1 MIDNM
6 YELLF
11 EYLIV
16 QFRHLNSNIGHSKAL
31 CQFFWNRVCFL
42 KHSQSV
48 RLLQLMFSLYLYAIL
63 IPITQI
69 IDYKRIGKAEI
80 QLLQLKNISKS
91 YTTGD
96 FTQVALDNVSLNLRA
111 NEFVA
116 ILGPSGSG
124 KTTSLNIIGGLDQ
137 YDSGDLVINGK
148 STQQFSE
155 SDWDAYRNNS
165 VGFIFQS
172 YNLINHLSIMDNVE
186 MGMTLSGVPADQK
199 REKARKVLE
208 RVGLKDHMHKK
219 PNQLSGGQMQ
229 RVAIARALANDP
241 DIILADEPTGALDT
255 ATSEQIME
263 LIKEIAKDKLV
274 VMVTHNPELAAKYA
288 DRTVEFRDGRIIS
301 DSNPLSDQKISSDY
315 QLKKTSMSFLT
326 ALKLSGKNIL
336 TKKWR
341 TTLTAFASS
350 IGIIGIALI
359 LSLSNGFNK
368 QITNYEA
375 GALSNFPV
383 MINYSA
389 VSMDLTEAMAEDPGE
404 GLTEFPDSTNIYPYD
419 PNENTIVHNNVI
431 TKEYLDYLEGLDPKL
446 VDGTSYVRSVNMNIL
461 KSDGKTA
468 TAVNAAGFSSFPSKN
483 GDAPGSYL
491 EEYYDLLAGSFPSK
505 PTDLVLILDKY
516 NRLDVA
522 TVETLGLDY
531 QADQI
536 SFDEIIGKEFR
547 LIPNDVYYVKTGDI
561 YTVNGDPSNLMKLY
575 NSPDATAVKI
585 SGIIR
590 LQEDSP
596 MSTLSAGISYSD
608 ELARNFIETAQMSE
622 VVKAQEASDDINV
635 LTGEAF
641 SKTAAQSAAA
651 GPAAMMPGA
660 GGNSVMG
667 TKEGVLT
674 LLGASSIPSSIS
686 IYPVDFDA
694 KEEIAAYL
702 DKWNEGLSSED
713 KIVYTDMAALVTS
726 LSGGIMNAITLV
738 LIAFA
743 SISLVVSMIMI
754 GIITYISVLERTKE
768 IGVLRAL
775 GARKKDITRVF
786 NAETFII
793 GSFSGLLAIG
803 ITYLLTIPTNMII
816 KSLTDLSNV
825 SLLNPLHAILLIL
838 LNVLLTILGGFI
850 PAKLAARKN
859 PVTALRS
866 E

>member
-1 MIDNM
+1 M
-6 YELLF
+6 
-11 EYLIV
+11 
-16 QFRHLNSNIGHSKAL
+16 
-31 CQFFWNRVCFL
+31 
-42 KHSQSV
+42 
-48 RLLQLMFSLYLYAIL
+48 
-63 IPITQI
+63 
-69 IDYKRIGKAEI
+69 
-80 QLLQLKNISKS
+80 LQLKNISKS

-96 FTQVALDNVSLNLRA
+96 FTQVALDNVSLNLRE

-148 STQQFSE
+148 STQQFTD

-172 YNLINHLSIMDNVE
+172 YNLITHLSIMDNVE
-186 MGMTLSGVPADQK
+186 MGMTLSGVPAAEK
-199 REKARKVLE
+199 REKARRVLE

-241 DIILADEPTGALDT
+241 DIILADEPTGALDS

-274 VMVTHNPELAAKYA
+274 VMVTHNPELAAKYT

-301 DSNPLSDQKISSDY
+301 DSNPLPDQKVSTNY

-368 QITNYEA
+368 QINNYEA

-383 MINYSA
+383 MINHSA
-389 VSMDLTEAMAEDPGE
+389 VSMDMTEARVNDPEDA
-404 GLTEFPDSTNIYPYD
+404 LVEFPDSASIFPYD
-419 PNENTIVHNNVI
+419 PSENTIMHNNII
-431 TKEYLDYLEGLDPKL
+431 TEEYLEYLEGLDPEL
-446 VDGTSYVRSVNMNIL
+446 VDGTSYTRSVNMNIL
-461 KSDGKTA
+461 KSDGNSA
-468 TAVNAAGFSSFPSKN
+468 TAVSAAGFSSFPSKA
-483 GDAPGSYL
+483 GSEPGSYL
-491 EEYYDLLAGSFPSK
+491 EKYYDLLAGSFPSSD
-505 PTDLVLILDKY
+505 TDLVLIVDEY
-516 NRLDVA
+516 NRLNVA
-522 TVETLGLDY
+522 TVEMLGLDY
-531 QADQI
+531 EADSI

-547 LIPNDVYYVKTGDI
+547 LIPNDVYYVKAGEH
-561 YTVNGDPSNLMKLY
+561 YTVNGNASNLMDMY
-575 NSPDATAVKI
+575 NSAEAIPVKVT
-585 SGIIR
+585 GIIR

-608 ELARNFIETAQMSE
+608 GLAQNFIDNAQSSE
-622 VVKAQEASDDINV
+622 IVKAQEASDDINV
-635 LTGEAF
+635 LTGEVFA
-641 SKTAAQSAAA
+641 KTGGQSLGM
-651 GPAAMMPGA
+651 GPSAMMPGA
-660 GGNSVMG
+660 GGNTMS
-667 TKEGVLT
+667 TKEDVLNV
-674 LLGASSIPSSIS
+674 LGATSIPSSIS

-694 KEEIAAYL
+694 KEEIVAFL
-702 DKWNEGLSSED
+702 DEWNEGLTNED
-713 KIVYTDMAALVTS
+713 MIVYTDMAALVTS

-793 GSFSGLLAIG
+793 GAFSGLLAIG

-816 KSLTDLSNV
+816 KSLTGLSNV
-825 SLLNPLHAILLIL
+825 SLLNPLHAVLLIL